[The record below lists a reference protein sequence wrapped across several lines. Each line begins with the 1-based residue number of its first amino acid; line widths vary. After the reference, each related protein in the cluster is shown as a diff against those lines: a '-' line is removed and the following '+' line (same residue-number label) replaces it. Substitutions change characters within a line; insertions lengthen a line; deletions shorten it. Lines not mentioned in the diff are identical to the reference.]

1 MLGVAGSDSECPFP
15 PSAAAAA
22 ARCESAEQSGGAA
35 HYLVAVLC
43 ELGRGMHAW
52 QAMASVFNDKSKHP
66 SHQEWADAVQYNGAA
81 DPRKMPFQPEQP
93 PKSDFE
99 KALEAMSGPPAGGGM
114 NSGVAVSSPLGVEW
128 ERGRLKEIVSALSHD
143 FWSETKDMADFLPEL
158 QATLPKPETEED
170 TSKLAEPQTAEDK
183 KQAAYEA
190 LMARRAAQQ
199 GGDGEG
205 GASKPKKERKKRV
218 RKKVVEEEYE
228 DDEDEG
234 ESSGKQEL

>member
-1 MLGVAGSDSECPFP
+1 MLGVAERDSGYFP

-22 ARCESAEQSGGAA
+22 ARCETAEQSAGAG

-52 QAMASVFNDKSKHP
+52 QAMASVFRDKSKYP
-66 SHQEWADAVQYNGAA
+66 SQQEWSDAVQYNGGA
-81 DPRKMPFQPEQP
+81 DPRKMPWQPEQP

-99 KALEAMSGPPAGGGM
+99 KALEAMSGPLAPGGSSTGA
-114 NSGVAVSSPLGVEW
+114 AVRSPLGVEW
-128 ERGRLKEIVSALSHD
+128 EHGRLAEIVLALSHD
-143 FWSETKDMADFLPEL
+143 FWSETKDMAEFLPEL
-158 QATLPKPETEED
+158 RATLPTSKAEEETG
-170 TSKLAEPQTAEDK
+170 KLAEPQTAEDK

-190 LMARRAAQQ
+190 LMARRAAK
-199 GGDGEG
+199 GGDGED

-218 RKKVVEEEYE
+218 RKKVVEEENE
-228 DDEDEG
+228 DDEDEE